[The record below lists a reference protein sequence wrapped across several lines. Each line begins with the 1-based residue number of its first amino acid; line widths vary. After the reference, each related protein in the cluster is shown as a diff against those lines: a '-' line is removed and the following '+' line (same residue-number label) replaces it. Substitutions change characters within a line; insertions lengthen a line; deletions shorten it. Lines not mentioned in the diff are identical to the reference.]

1 MKKIIVLLVMITLN
15 SYAQDATKA
24 KALLDKVSATAK
36 SYKNIQIDFSYKLE
50 NTKEKVN
57 QNSKG
62 NVTLSGSQYLLNFM
76 GVTKLSDGKKIYTI
90 STEDEEISI
99 VRLVFSF

>member
-50 NTKEKVN
+50 NT
-57 QNSKG
+57 
-62 NVTLSGSQYLLNFM
+62 TLILFGA
-76 GVTKLSDGKKIYTI
+76 DKKQLAKFEVIK
-90 STEDEEISI
+90 
-99 VRLVFSF
+99 